1 LPISENVIARMEI
14 GVMFLDRTDMK
25 NAITIFRSISL
36 NVDSVE
42 SWLAIGVGEID
53 CNGLV

>member
-1 LPISENVIARMEI
+1 MPISENVIARMEI